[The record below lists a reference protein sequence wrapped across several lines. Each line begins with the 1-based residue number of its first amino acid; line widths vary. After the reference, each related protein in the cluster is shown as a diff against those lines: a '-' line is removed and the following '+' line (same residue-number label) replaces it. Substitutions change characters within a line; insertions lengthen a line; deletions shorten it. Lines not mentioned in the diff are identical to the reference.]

1 MSLWDWAVEAYG
13 RPGTEDACL
22 ALQDRYGQCAP
33 LLLWALWANPGEDAL
48 KDGLAVAKRWHH
60 GVIAPLRAAR
70 RTLKEPAFSHED
82 LREEIKAAELK
93 AEKGL
98 LEALAKVSRRR
109 KGEAL
114 DALMAASAAWGVG
127 AGAPKQALQQL
138 ADAVS
143 ASLPAK

>member
-1 MSLWDWAVEAYG
+1 VSLWDWAVEAYAL
-13 RPGTEDACL
+13 PGAEDACL

-33 LLLWALWANPGEDAL
+33 FLLWAIWANPSEDAL
-48 KDGLAVAKRWHH
+48 KDGLAVAKRFHH

-70 RTLKEPAFSHED
+70 RTLKEPAFNLEA

-98 LEALAKVSRRR
+98 LDALAKTSRRR

-127 AGAPKQALQQL
+127 AGAPRQALQQL

-143 ASLPAK
+143 GSLPAK